1 MNKGE
6 EAERVCMYVCE
17 VVWTGGGKGSLLK
30 SPLPIPV
37 FLYKEYG

>member
-17 VVWTGGGKGSLLK
+17 VVWTGGGKRFAFEVPSPYPRLSL
-30 SPLPIPV
+30 
-37 FLYKEYG
+37 